1 MIAPLLTACWLGI
14 LTAVS
19 PCPLATNIAAVG
31 FLGRH
36 ADRPR
41 RAILAGTFYVV
52 GRTVCY
58 TALAALLS
66 FGLLAAVETSGV
78 LSRVVTQLVGP
89 ALIVAGVLMAELLP
103 MPLIGGNVAG
113 LAERLGKR
121 GDLVGATLLGGVFA
135 MSFCPSSAAI
145 FFGALVPLAAQSE
158 STLLVPATYGIA
170 TGVPV
175 LLFAILLAGGSQR
188 LGAFFQR
195 TQQVER
201 WLRRLTAWVLIA
213 IGAYLTLKTNFAL
226 LSST

>member
-1 MIAPLLTACWLGI
+1 MITPLLTACWLGI

-19 PCPLATNIAAVG
+19 PCPLATNVAAVG

-36 ADRPR
+36 AARPR
-41 RAILAGTFYVV
+41 RAILAGACYVL

-78 LSRVVTQLVGP
+78 LSRIVVLLVGP
-89 ALIVAGVLMAELLP
+89 ALIVAGSLMAELLP
-103 MPLIGGNVAG
+103 MPAVGGSVAG
-113 LAERLGKR
+113 LAERIGKR
-121 GDLVGATLLGGVFA
+121 GDLAGAALLGAVFA

-158 STLLVPATYGIA
+158 STVLVPATYGVA

-175 LLFAILLAGGSQR
+175 LVFAILLAGGSQR

-201 WLRRLTAWVLIA
+201 WLRRITAWALIG
-213 IGAYLTLKTNFAL
+213 IGIYLTLRTNFAL
-226 LSST
+226 FG